1 MSDYGSRAWSG
12 APTEWWA
19 REEGVTPESA
29 SSDPRWASGVN
40 GEVRQIIAGAV
51 AQAEPLPVLDATVRQ
66 LVAVLQDPSSSTA
79 EAVAMVEH
87 DPDFAAQLL
96 RLANSA
102 YYARRSTW
110 KTVRQAL
117 AAVGRAA
124 AVRLCLECATFQFLE
139 RAPGNGSA
147 SRGQLHLHAV
157 TVATLAAETARRA
170 EIEIDSAHLAGLLHD
185 IGKLIMP
192 LAFAE
197 ASLDELA
204 RAVPHGIA
212 RADREWE
219 RFGIDHAHAG
229 ALYVRDCGLDDE
241 LCTAVAYHHGGR
253 SGVRVPTPLAA
264 AVQLAEVLA
273 GILDGATPD
282 SGLLQ
287 EAASGLRLPLDALDE
302 IALSATGVEI
312 SAAEQPGVSVQVA
325 ELERRANTDD
335 LTEVASRRAWIDHAR
350 ERLADTGTGTLVLCD
365 VDRLKMVNDTYGH
378 SAGDAL
384 LTQLAAILT
393 QYGFAGRLGGDEFA
407 VWLKPSSRAKGTITQ
422 TIRARIDEG
431 FAWTQTD
438 GQSAGVSIGTAS
450 APADGTDLATLLE
463 RADAALYAAKRTGRR
478 PAPQPTTTASRRRH
492 RRTPS

>member
-1 MSDYGSRAWSG
+1 
-12 APTEWWA
+12 
-19 REEGVTPESA
+19 VTPGSP
-29 SSDPRWASGVN
+29 SSEPRWASGVSD
-40 GEVRQIIAGAV
+40 EVRQLIAGAV
-51 AQAEPLPVLDATVRQ
+51 VRAEPLPVLDATVRQ

-79 EAVAMVEH
+79 EAVTMVEH
-87 DPDFAAQLL
+87 DPEFAAQLL

-157 TVATLAAETARRA
+157 TVATLAAETAQRA

-197 ASLDELA
+197 ERLDELA
-204 RAVPHGIA
+204 SVVPHGTA
-212 RADREWE
+212 RTEAEWKA
-219 RFGIDHAHAG
+219 FGIDHAHAG

-241 LCTAVAYHHGGR
+241 LCTAIAYHHGGR
-253 SGVRVPTPLAA
+253 SGVRVPSRLAA
-264 AVQLAEVLA
+264 AVQVAEVLA
-273 GILDGATPD
+273 MILGGAPPD
-282 SGLLQ
+282 TALLQ
-287 EAASGLRLPLDALDE
+287 EAASRLELPLDKLNE
-302 IALSATGVEI
+302 IALSATGLEV
-312 SAAEQPGVSVQVA
+312 SVPEQPGISGHVA

-335 LTEVASRRAWIDHAR
+335 LTEVASRHAWIDHAR
-350 ERLADTGTGTLVLCD
+350 QRLVGTGSGTLLLCD
-365 VDRLKMVNDTYGH
+365 VDRLKMVNDNHGH
-378 SAGDAL
+378 SAGEAL

-407 VWLKPSSRAKGTITQ
+407 VWLAPKSPAASTVVR
-422 TIRARIDEG
+422 TIRARTAEA

-438 GQSAGVSIGTAS
+438 GQAAAVSIGTAS

-463 RADAALYAAKRTGRR
+463 HADAALYVAKRLGGRR
-478 PAPQPTTTASRRRH
+478 TPESATGGSRRRH
-492 RRTPS
+492 RHTPR